1 MWIEQRVHPTM
12 VTTTSAIAQLMWFTN
27 AVTIDADAVKELTLI
42 GPGAG
47 GDATASAVVADI
59 ADVVLGKDRYP
70 FGCAV
75 DRLEKATRAP
85 MQRHEGGYYIRL
97 TIHDRPGVAAG
108 VATRMAE
115 ADISLESILQKR
127 SEKAAS
133 QDKHG
138 RSGAPV
144 SLVLI
149 TYAATEAAIRS
160 AVEKI
165 AGDGLIAEAP
175 QVIRIERE

>member
-1 MWIEQRVHPTM
+1 MGV
-12 VTTTSAIAQLMWFTN
+12 TN
-27 AVTIDADAVKELTLI
+27 AVTIDADAVRELTLI

-59 ADVVLGKDRYP
+59 ADVASGQIGSP
-70 FGCAV
+70 FGRPA
-75 DRLEKATRAP
+75 DRLDKAERAP

-97 TIHDRPGVAAG
+97 TVPDRPGAAAG
-108 VATRMAE
+108 IATRMAE

-127 SEKAAS
+127 SESAAIR
-133 QDKHG
+133 DPHG
-138 RSGAPV
+138 KSGAPV
-144 SLVLI
+144 PLVLI

-160 AVEKI
+160 ALDKI
-165 AGDGLIAEAP
+165 AGDGLISEPP